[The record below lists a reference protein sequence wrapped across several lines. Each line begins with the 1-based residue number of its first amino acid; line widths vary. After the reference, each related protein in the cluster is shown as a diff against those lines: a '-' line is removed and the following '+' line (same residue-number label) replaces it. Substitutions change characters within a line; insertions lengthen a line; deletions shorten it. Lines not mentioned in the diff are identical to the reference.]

1 MVDIMDVYIALAHH
15 PVRNKR
21 GEEVATAVT
30 NLDIHD
36 LARMARTFGVRGYYI
51 VTPVSQQRSLVGRI
65 ISHWVEGEGRAYNPI
80 RAEAFN
86 TVRVAEDIAEVNEH
100 IEQESGVTPV
110 TVVTGAGFGEGAVS
124 YDTLRERIHND
135 SGSVLLIFGTGW
147 GLTQA
152 FVETCDLKLPGIAAS
167 VSNGGYNHLSVRAAV
182 AIILDRLLGNR

>member
-1 MVDIMDVYIALAHH
+1 MDTYIALAHH

-51 VTPVSQQRSLVGRI
+51 VTPVSQQRSLVRRI
-65 ISHWVEGEGRAYNPI
+65 TSHWIEGEGSSYNPT
-80 RAEAFN
+80 RAEAF
-86 TVRVAEDIAEVNEH
+86 TLVRVGENIAEVTEE
-100 IEQESGVTPV
+100 IAKESGCNPV

-124 YDTLRERIHND
+124 YDTLRERIHNE
-135 SGSVLLIFGTGW
+135 SGSCLLIFGTGW
-147 GLTQA
+147 GLTTA
-152 FVETCDLKLPGIAAS
+152 FVETCDLKLPGIAAQ
-167 VSNGGYNHLSVRAAV
+167 VANNGYNHLSVRSAV